1 MDHAFQGCK
10 KLDTAY
16 RLKTTHEACQQLKL
30 LCFTSDPAKPGPVK
44 PSVLTSVH
52 FTAHDF

>member
-10 KLDTAY
+10 KLDMAY

-44 PSVLTSVH
+44 PSVLTTVH